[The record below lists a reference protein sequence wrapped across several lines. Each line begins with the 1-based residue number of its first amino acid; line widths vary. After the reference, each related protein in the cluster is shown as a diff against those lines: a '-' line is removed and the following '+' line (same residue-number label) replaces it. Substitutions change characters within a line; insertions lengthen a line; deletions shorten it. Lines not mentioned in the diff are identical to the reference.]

1 MTYAFMGKI
10 LRVDLTRGEL
20 WDEDTRLDWAHSF
33 LGGSGL
39 ATRYLYEIAPRG
51 VDPLGPEN
59 PLIFMTGPLTGTAS
73 ASASRYSVV
82 ARSPLTGIWGQANS
96 GGSFG
101 PALKRSG
108 YDGIIFTGISPTPVY
123 LRISQGKPELREA
136 AHLWGKTVA
145 ETDDILQ
152 AFHGEPLT
160 VAAIGPAGENLV
172 RYAAIMN
179 NKHRAAGRCGL
190 GAVMGSKRLK
200 AIACSGKAP
209 IKLAHEADFHQT
221 ARRQIELLDESI
233 LKVGFESFG
242 TNMVSDMVNV
252 RGGYPSRNWQS
263 GMYDEIES
271 VNAQAL
277 TDTVL
282 VDGVRC
288 FACPVACG
296 RGTEIREGRW
306 QGQQGEG
313 PEYETT
319 NTLGP
324 LCDISDINEI
334 TMANYLCNQLGLDT
348 ISAGASIAF
357 AMECF
362 EKGLLTTEQTG
373 GLQIRFGDIDIVLEL
388 LKMIAIRQGVGDLL
402 AEGSRRMAESLG
414 GDARHFAMNVKGL
427 ELPAYD
433 PRAAKICGVG
443 YVTANRGGDHITG
456 YVQGPT
462 FIDLPFL
469 LVDNSSIKDPF
480 TADPAENQ
488 VLIDLENALTA
499 LDALG
504 GCKFMG
510 ILLSAED
517 LTGLV
522 SSATGWDFDVH
533 AFRQTGERVYNL
545 ARAYNA
551 LEGLTRQDDSL
562 PGRLLKDPLPDGPA
576 AGMLIDPDTL
586 EMMKDAYYELRGWD
600 PTTGIPTPDK
610 LHELDLD
617 FLIDELWGSQTT
629 PLPPIFPGRL

>member
-10 LRVDLTRGEL
+10 LRVDLTRGKL
-20 WDEDTRLDWAHSF
+20 WDEETRLDWARYF

-39 ATRYLYEIAPRG
+39 ATRYLYELAPRG
-51 VDPLGPEN
+51 VDPLSPEN
-59 PLIFMTGPLTGTAS
+59 PLVFMTGPLTGTAS
-73 ASASRYSVV
+73 ASASRFSVV
-82 ARSPLTGIWGQANS
+82 ARSPQTGIWGQANS
-96 GGSFG
+96 GGTFG

-108 YDGIIFTGISPTPVY
+108 YDGIIFEGASPVPVY
-123 LRISQGKPELREA
+123 LRIHQGVPELQDA
-136 AHLWGKTVA
+136 TSLWGKTTG

-152 AFHGEPLT
+152 ALHPEPAT
-160 VAAIGPAGENLV
+160 IASIGPAGENLV

-190 GAVMGSKRLK
+190 GAVMGSKKLK
-200 AIACSGKAP
+200 AIACSGKIP
-209 IKLAHEADFHQT
+209 IRLARESEFRET
-221 ARRQIELLDESI
+221 ARRQNELLDESI

-252 RGGYPSRNWQS
+252 RGGYPNLNWQS
-263 GMYDEIES
+263 GVYEEIES

-306 QGQQGEG
+306 QGAGGEG

-324 LCDISDINEI
+324 LCGISDINEI

-362 EKGLLTTEQTG
+362 EKGALTTMHTG
-373 GLQIRFGDIDIVLEL
+373 GMQIRFGDADLVLEL
-388 LKMIAIRQGVGDLL
+388 LKMISTRTGLGNML
-402 AEGSRRMAESLG
+402 AEGTRRMAEQLG
-414 GDARHFAMNVKGL
+414 GETSHFAINVKGL

-469 LVDNSSIKDPF
+469 LVDESSIKDPF
-480 TADPAENQ
+480 VADPAENQ

-522 SSATGWDFDVH
+522 SSATGWDFDVA

-545 ARAYNA
+545 ARAYSA
-551 LEGLTRQDDSL
+551 LEGLTRQDDTL
-562 PGRLLKDPLPDGPA
+562 PGRLMKDPLPSGPA
-576 AGMLIDPDTL
+576 AGMLIESDTL
-586 EMMKDAYYELRGWD
+586 EMMKDAYYQRRGWD
-600 PTTGIPTPDK
+600 PATGTPTPQK
-610 LHELDLD
+610 LHELELD
-617 FLIDELWGSQTT
+617 FLVEELWGSQKENA
-629 PLPPIFPGRL
+629 